1 MSSID
6 LEDFDS
12 DELICELEDRGY
24 YVYEDEMETEEDM
37 EERIEGEVEYRYK
50 NDYFVLP
57 KFFQRLQLRDFLCE
71 IVECGTTTVSDDE
84 LLKKLKDKIT
94 W

>member
-12 DELICELEDRGY
+12 DELICELEYRGY
-24 YVYEDEMETEEDM
+24 YVSEEDM

-50 NDYFVLP
+50 HDYFVLP
-57 KFFQRLQLRDFLCE
+57 KFFQRLQLRDLLCE

>member
-24 YVYEDEMETEEDM
+24 YVYEDEMETE
-37 EERIEGEVEYRYK
+37 GEVEYRYK
-50 NDYFVLP
+50 HDYFVLP
-57 KFFQRLQLRDFLCE
+57 KFFQRMQLRDFLCE